1 MAIFMA
7 AYYGKPLLSP
17 NNYLFNASGDA
28 IKNYYTYANHIKND
42 SSYLQF
48 NGMNYPYGEHFFYTD
63 GHPLI
68 SNTLKSISMI
78 FPGITDYS
86 IGIINFFMLFSFF
99 LAAFLLWHLLLRF
112 KVKPV
117 LSVLGAIGITL
128 LAPQVFRM
136 TGHLSLSYSFFIP
149 LTFLL
154 TFKSFDSKRG
164 LLWPVLLMI
173 NNIFWFF
180 IHAYLGM
187 MAVFFVLS
195 YWFVILA
202 INYKTEIKKRW
213 MYLYLLVCVVFP
225 IFLFRII
232 LFFTDSHLNRT
243 TNPSGFFLYNAE
255 PDDILIPHHPPLRPI
270 LDRFISIDLEWEA
283 WSYIGVV
290 GIFIVLFILI
300 NTFRNLFKHKK
311 FELDKKFLP
320 KGEIKITLWA
330 SVILLIFA
338 FGFPFKIFPV
348 LLDVLPDI
356 KNFRATGRFAWF
368 FYFAISIAGIVIVD
382 NISKLLKNKNRII
395 ISRIF
400 MVVMPMLMIIEGI
413 PYHGETSYYID
424 QNPNMFRQELL
435 SDDLEEIIQLANNGN
450 YQSILPLPFY
460 YVGSENF
467 TRPINDNSARNSMLV
482 SYHTGLSICGAYLTR
497 TGISE
502 SKKIV
507 QLMSPDF
514 YEKEIRFDLASNDPF
529 IIIKSENNLT
539 QYEKTLIDKADL
551 LWKGSSFEL
560 YQISPEILF
569 ESSAEKEI
577 VSFLNIKDKLYEND
591 GFLVTD
597 SSTVILFKKF
607 DDKQSDFVFSGK
619 GSFNGY
625 KKESNLIAEFSPGVL
640 QEGKEYIASTWMY
653 NGQLDAL
660 NFWFRFIFEEY
671 DQSAEHWEII
681 YTIPEQSEV
690 IDGDWS
696 LVELQFK
703 VINSNNPTCIKT
715 LGKTIDKLEFYL
727 DDLLIREKGVDVF
740 KPVYNEDGSIRELF
754 KNNHRIRISQD

>member
-1 MAIFMA
+1 
-7 AYYGKPLLSP
+7 
-17 NNYLFNASGDA
+17 
-28 IKNYYTYANHIKND
+28 
-42 SSYLQF
+42 
-48 NGMNYPYGEHFFYTD
+48 
-63 GHPLI
+63 
-68 SNTLKSISMI
+68 
-78 FPGITDYS
+78 
-86 IGIINFFMLFSFF
+86 
-99 LAAFLLWHLLLRF
+99 
-112 KVKPV
+112 
-117 LSVLGAIGITL
+117 
-128 LAPQVFRM
+128 
-136 TGHLSLSYSFFIP
+136 
-149 LTFLL
+149 
-154 TFKSFDSKRG
+154 
-164 LLWPVLLMI
+164 
-173 NNIFWFF
+173 
-180 IHAYLGM
+180 
-187 MAVFFVLS
+187 
-195 YWFVILA
+195 
-202 INYKTEIKKRW
+202 
-213 MYLYLLVCVVFP
+213 
-225 IFLFRII
+225 
-232 LFFTDSHLNRT
+232 
-243 TNPSGFFLYNAE
+243 
-255 PDDILIPHHPPLRPI
+255 
-270 LDRFISIDLEWEA
+270 
-283 WSYIGVV
+283 
-290 GIFIVLFILI
+290 
-300 NTFRNLFKHKK
+300 
-311 FELDKKFLP
+311 
-320 KGEIKITLWA
+320 
-330 SVILLIFA
+330 
-338 FGFPFKIFPV
+338 
-348 LLDVLPDI
+348 
-356 KNFRATGRFAWF
+356 
-368 FYFAISIAGIVIVD
+368 
-382 NISKLLKNKNRII
+382 
-395 ISRIF
+395 

-551 LWKGSSFEL
+551 LWKGSSLEL